1 MKLTKTQKCLL
12 IIGVIVLLYYL
23 CSCIFS
29 HREGMKSQK
38 SSGSVSSDMDKLN
51 KDYKHAMDLLRDG
64 DVDKNALEH
73 SMNLLTDDSKKLYDD
88 LQESDK
94 KQHIGHSSQH
104 HSSSPHHSSHN
115 HSSHNHSS
123 HNHSSS
129 PHHSSQHHSS
139 SPHHSSQHHSSSPH
153 HSSHNHSS
161 SPHHSSHN
169 HSSDT
174 HHINHPSSHSGH
186 HARSDNGYKSK
197 NDFHHPR
204 KHHKIS
210 HSKVPGSEMLDS
222 EMSNDDRDNYIL
234 KSQIVPP
241 VCPACPQSS
250 ACPRDK
256 PCPPCAPCARCPEPS
271 FECKK
276 VPNYNS
282 SAVSN
287 YLPNPMAAQGNMGD
301 PSLASTGMGVGMS
314 GNTNHLPKPVLN
326 DFSKF

>member
-1 MKLTKTQKCLL
+1 MKVTKRHKNILFFGTFLL
-12 IIGVIVLLYYL
+12 LLYCLYNGM
-23 CSCIFS
+23 FS
-29 HREGMKSQK
+29 HREGMKSHK
-38 SSGSVSSDMDKLN
+38 SHNSPIEDDMSKLN
-51 KDYKHAMDLLRDG
+51 KDYKHAMDLLADG

-88 LQESDK
+88 LHESDK
-94 KQHIGHSSQH
+94 KQHVGHSSHH
-104 HSSSPHHSSHN
+104 HSSSSHHSSH
-115 HSSHNHSS
+115 
-123 HNHSSS
+123 
-129 PHHSSQHHSS
+129 HHSS
-139 SPHHSSQHHSSSPH
+139 SSH

-161 SPHHSSHN
+161 SPPHHSSSPHHSTSSPHHSTSSPHHSSHHHSSPHHSSSHH
-169 HSSDT
+169 HSSDSP

-210 HSKVPGSEMLDS
+210 HSKVPGSEMPDS
-222 EMSNDDRDNYIL
+222 EMSNVDRDNYIL

-256 PCPPCAPCARCPEPS
+256 PCPPCAACARCPEPS

-301 PSLASTGMGVGMS
+301 PIVGQHRD
-314 GNTNHLPKPVLN
+314 GCGHERQLEPFTETNFKRL
-326 DFSKF
+326 

>member
-1 MKLTKTQKCLL
+1 MKVTKRHKNILFFGTFLL
-12 IIGVIVLLYYL
+12 LLYCLYNGM
-23 CSCIFS
+23 FS
-29 HREGMKSQK
+29 HREGMKSHK
-38 SSGSVSSDMDKLN
+38 SHNSPIEDDMSKLN
-51 KDYKHAMDLLRDG
+51 KDYKHAMDLLADG

-88 LQESDK
+88 LHESDK
-94 KQHIGHSSQH
+94 KQHVGHSSHHHSSSSPHHHSSPHHSSQSPHHSSPPHHSSSH

-115 HSSHNHSS
+115 HSSDS
-123 HNHSSS
+123 
-129 PHHSSQHHSS
+129 
-139 SPHHSSQHHSSSPH
+139 
-153 HSSHNHSS
+153 
-161 SPHHSSHN
+161 
-169 HSSDT
+169 

-210 HSKVPGSEMLDS
+210 HSKVPGSEMQDS

-314 GNTNHLPKPVLN
+314 GNSNHLPKPVLN
-326 DFSKF
+326 DFSNF

>member
-1 MKLTKTQKCLL
+1 MKLTKIQKCLL
-12 IIGVIVLLYYL
+12 IIGVIVLLYCL
-23 CSCIFS
+23 CSSIFS

-94 KQHIGHSSQH
+94 KQHID
-104 HSSSPHHSSHN
+104 HSSH
-115 HSSHNHSS
+115 HSGSHHTGS
-123 HNHSSS
+123 
-129 PHHSSQHHSS
+129 HHSGSHHTGSHHSGS
-139 SPHHSSQHHSSSPH
+139 HHSGSHHTGSHHSGSHHTGSH
-153 HSSHNHSS
+153 HSGS
-161 SPHHSSHN
+161 HHSGSH
-169 HSSDT
+169 HSGTHQTGSD
-174 HHINHPSSHSGH
+174 HINHPSSHSGH

-210 HSKVPGSEMLDS
+210 HTKVPGSYGPDS
-222 EMSNDDRDNYIL
+222 EFSNDHKDDYIL

-250 ACPRDK
+250 SCPREK

-271 FECKK
+271 FECNK

-287 YLPNPMAAQGNMGD
+287 YLPNPMAAQGNIGD
-301 PSLASTGMGVGMS
+301 PSLASTGMGPGMS
-314 GNTNHLPKPVLN
+314 GNSNNLPKPMLN